1 MYLYSDPSP
10 LLQGGVDDVVLNNIQ
25 RYDKLNQILSLLQQ
39 ARDEGSKEQEA
50 VKLSRLRDQIMGA
63 LDEAVRLRAET
74 EALQH
79 KVGGLVVV
87 CTLGSN
93 QAFPL

>member
-1 MYLYSDPSP
+1 ME
-10 LLQGGVDDVVLNNIQ
+10 GVDGVEDVMLNNIQ

-39 ARDEGSKEQEA
+39 ARDGGSKEQE
-50 VKLSRLRDQIMGA
+50 VIKLSQLKEQIMGA

-79 KVGGLVVV
+79 KVRLRAETEALQHKVRSVH
-87 CTLGSN
+87 T
-93 QAFPL
+93 